1 MNPGLKFKP
10 SPVKALFSLI
20 QLKGKN
26 HILCNHCA
34 QSEPKLVSDLLAR
47 QATLKKNI
55 LVSVTVFFFY
65 TKKGGERGQLNICD
79 ATRALASMWLFTRKV
94 RYIQLAVSCLWN
106 EVQET
111 GNTC

>member
-20 QLKGKN
+20 QLKGNN
-26 HILCNHCA
+26 HILCNRCA

-47 QATLKKNI
+47 QATLKKYI

-65 TKKGGERGQLNICD
+65 TKKGGGEGPTESIDFTC
-79 ATRALASMWLFTRKV
+79 ALASKKHL
-94 RYIQLAVSCLWN
+94 I
-106 EVQET
+106 
-111 GNTC
+111 